1 MKHIPIRTC
10 IVCRQQKERDALVR
24 LVFDGDCGIAVD
36 ATGKLPGRGAY
47 VCKEGDCASSARKKR
62 SLDRAFKTK
71 IPDSEYVKIAE
82 EINAIG
88 NGNR

>member
-10 IVCRQQKERDALVR
+10 IVCRQQKEKGALVR
-24 LVFDGDCGIAVD
+24 IVLCDGTVSVD
-36 ATGKLPGRGAY
+36 RTGKMPGRGAY
-47 VCKEGDCASSARKKR
+47 ICAEGDCASSAKKKR

-71 IPDSEYVKIAE
+71 IPDCEYDKIAE
-82 EINAIG
+82 ELNDS